1 MSEAAAKPMTLDEF
15 LRWDDGTETR
25 YELVAG
31 FPLAM
36 APPARAHRI
45 LAARLAAA
53 IEARLRSRRPCAAEI
68 EAGIAIPDRDDSVYI
83 ADLAVSCRPYRP
95 GEQLVPDPI
104 LIIEILSPGTERH
117 DRLTKVPAY
126 RDIETVTEIL
136 LIDAESSLAEVLRRE
151 GAQWVTELVR
161 GRDSVL
167 RLASVDLAVPMAEL
181 YDGIGEDGSG
191 AGERSN
197 G

>member
-15 LRWDDGTETR
+15 LHWDDGTETR

-36 APPARAHRI
+36 APPARGHRI

-53 IEARLRSRRPCAAEI
+53 IEARLRSRRPRAAEV
-68 EAGIAIPDRDDSVYI
+68 EARIARPDRDDSVYI

-95 GEQLVPDPI
+95 GEQLAPDPI

-181 YDGIGEDGSG
+181 YDGIGGDGSG